1 MSSDN
6 PRDNPSPARD
16 PLSPIRPTHA
26 ASTKT
31 TGANTT
37 RPVSPPPSTPPSRD
51 TGQRPTPPAD
61 RPRIATRPTSTQ
73 PAPVTDPDPERS
85 DYRTVAIDPETG
97 AYLGPVAPPPPTLP
111 AVRPQYTNQYG
122 LDLDELLTHL
132 ARVGG
137 SDLHLTVHTPPMVR
151 INGVLNAVPGEPP
164 LEPAALK
171 ETLLAIL
178 TPEQRDDYIAHH
190 ELDLSYTLEGVARY
204 RVNFMQQRGSIAA
217 VFRIIPWDV
226 KPLESLGVPAVLKTL
241 PELPRGLVLVTGPTG
256 SGKSTTLAAMIDK
269 VNRHRSGHIITVEDP
284 IEFVHQ
290 NRGCI
295 VNQREVGADTA
306 AFSEALRRGL
316 RQDPDVIL
324 IGEMR
329 DLETMSTALTAAETG
344 HLVFSTLH
352 TQSAQETINR
362 IVDAFPSGQQQQI
375 RTQLAATLKAVISQ
389 TLVPTADKRSRVV
402 ATEIMI
408 VNTAIATMIRRG
420 DEHQIPQAIQG
431 SAEEGM
437 HTLNQDLARLVKA
450 KQITREVAEATTSDI
465 KDLHH
470 LIGDSDNASHI
481 SFTQ

>member
-6 PRDNPSPARD
+6 PTQNPSNQHPSGPSR
-16 PLSPIRPTHA
+16 RPGT
-26 ASTKT
+26 S
-31 TGANTT
+31 
-37 RPVSPPPSTPPSRD
+37 STPTKPAAA
-51 TGQRPTPPAD
+51 PKTPPAPNPAATRD
-61 RPRIATRPTSTQ
+61 RPRIATRPTNTMPANST
-73 PAPVTDPDPERS
+73 APTAPPHDTAATHRP
-85 DYRTVAIDPETG
+85 VAIDPDTG
-97 AYLGPVAPPPPTLP
+97 TYLGPVTPPPSNLP
-111 AVRPQYTNQYG
+111 AVRTERTAQFG

-137 SDLHLTVHTPPMVR
+137 SDLHLTATSPPMVR
-151 INGVLNAVPGEPP
+151 INGVLNAVPGEPT
-164 LEPAALK
+164 LEPSPLQ

-178 TPEQRDDYIAHH
+178 TPEQRTQYLTHH

-204 RVNFMQQRGSIAA
+204 RVNYMRQRGSIAA

-226 KPLESLGVPAVLKTL
+226 KPLESLGVPAILNTL

-295 VNQREVGADTA
+295 VNQREIGTDTA
-306 AFSEALRRGL
+306 TFAEALRRGL
-316 RQDPDVIL
+316 RQDPDVML

-375 RTQLAATLKAVISQ
+375 RTQLASTLKAVVSQ

-408 VNTAIATMIRRG
+408 VTAAIATMIRRG

-431 SAEEGM
+431 SAAEGM
-437 HTLNQDLARLVKA
+437 HTLNQDLSRLVKT

-470 LIGDSDNASHI
+470 LIGDSGTAGQITFD
-481 SFTQ
+481 Q